1 VNPPPHSHRAT
12 GIACALAA
20 YCCWGVFPIYFKALR
35 SVPPA
40 VVLCHRIL
48 WSAVVM
54 TIIIAALGRLR
65 AFSQAIRSRKV
76 IVTLLASTLLIACNW
91 LAYIWAVVHG
101 HILEASLGYFV
112 NPLASVALGALFLR
126 ERLNV
131 RQWIAVGL
139 ASCGVV
145 VLAVGSGVL
154 PWIPLVLAGTFA
166 TYGLLRKTVAIDA
179 AGGLL
184 AETLFLVVPAALFLV
199 ASPQPWALESMG
211 HSGPILLVAAGP
223 VTALPLVCFAHG
235 ARQLPLTLVG
245 FLQFVSPTLQFLTAI
260 VLYGET
266 FQRVHVITF
275 AFIWTA
281 VALFL
286 VDAVIVSSPRV

>member
-1 VNPPPHSHRAT
+1 VIPPPSSSSRAT

-20 YCCWGVFPIYFKALR
+20 YCCWGLFPIYFKALR
-35 SVPPA
+35 GVSPA
-40 VVLCHRIL
+40 IVLCHRIV
-48 WSAVVM
+48 WSAAVM
-54 TIIIAALGRLR
+54 TVVIAILGRFG
-65 AFSQAIRSRKV
+65 AFFVALRSRKV
-76 IVTLLASTLLIACNW
+76 IATLAASTLLIASNW
-91 LAYIWAVVHG
+91 LAYIWAIGQG

-145 VLAVGSGVL
+145 VLAVGSGAL

-179 AGGLL
+179 AGGQL
-184 AETLFLVVPAALFLV
+184 AETLLLLVPAALFLV
-199 ASPQPWALESMG
+199 ASPQSWATGTMG
-211 HSGPILLVAAGP
+211 WRGPILLLAAGP

-245 FLQFVSPTLQFLTAI
+245 FLQYVSPTLQFLTAT

-266 FQRVHVITF
+266 FRRVHVVTF
-275 AFIWTA
+275 AFIWAA

-286 VDAVIVSSPRV
+286 ADAVVRSRRV